1 MTSLAVK
8 NIVVCCPSPFLLEFD
23 LVSISAVAAFP
34 LKELFKAL
42 GLEVLMRSN
51 IFVAAERTASWLFCS
66 CVNTATK
73 LVLIEIEAV

>member
-1 MTSLAVK
+1 
-8 NIVVCCPSPFLLEFD
+8 
-23 LVSISAVAAFP
+23 
-34 LKELFKAL
+34 
-42 GLEVLMRSN
+42 LEVLMRSN